1 MDTLLQDLRFAL
13 RSLRRTPGY
22 ALAVVVMM
30 ALGIGVNAMI
40 YSVLRAIL
48 FRDLPFT
55 EPNRIVK
62 VDGVDTRRGDAG
74 MNMSLADTRDVAER
88 VPAFS
93 SLGVWVE
100 SQAYLTVGDEP
111 MRYGATVASEGLAPT
126 LGVAPALGRWF
137 RPEECRTGANLGSVV
152 LADHIWRDRFG
163 ADPAIVGRALRVNGR
178 ERTVVGVMPVGF
190 RFPESSDF
198 FLPLAM
204 NDTTDSRGA
213 HYLDVA
219 ARLAPGA
226 TPKGADGQLR
236 VLAADLARQFPLTN
250 QNTGFQ
256 ALPLREAWIADVRP
270 MLLMLGLAV
279 TFVLLIA
286 CANVANLMLV
296 RATARVRELGVR
308 LAMGATRGRIVRQ
321 LLTESVLLALVGG
334 ALGILL
340 GEWGMRATLAAIP
353 VDLPYWMHF
362 ELDPTVVASVAAVSL
377 ASGILFGFAPAWQV
391 TSGDV
396 LTPLR
401 EGTPGGGDTRA
412 RRRVRDAF
420 VVAEVAL
427 AVVLLVASGL
437 MVRSFLRMQG
447 QRDALRTDH
456 VLTGGITLPA
466 VRYGDKP
473 QRIAFFTEL
482 RQALR
487 GLPGVREAGGV
498 LNLHLGNNNWT
509 MTVQRE
515 GIDSPDDPNHPEL
528 GFNVI
533 TPGYLSCVGLTLV
546 RGRDF
551 TEADG
556 ENGARVA
563 IVNEAAALRLWPG
576 QNPIGRRLRLSG
588 KDQEWL
594 TVVGVT
600 ANVRQRINARPSRV
614 AEFMIPYAQ
623 WGGQQLIWAIRTE
636 GDPGALAAKVR
647 SLLRARD
654 PDLPFY
660 RARTM
665 REHVARSMW
674 DTRLY
679 AQLMAVFSVL
689 ALLIAALGIYGVMAY
704 SVSQRTREIGIR
716 MALGAARVDV
726 QRLVFGQ
733 ASRLTALGM
742 GIGLAAAFG
751 LTKLMS
757 NLLFGVR
764 PDDPPTFVTVTLILA
779 ASAVFAAWLPAARAV
794 RVDPVV
800 ALRHE

>member
-1 MDTLLQDLRFAL
+1 MDRLLQDLRFAL
-13 RSLRRTPGY
+13 RSLRRTPGFT
-22 ALAVVVMM
+22 LTVIVMM

-48 FRDLPFT
+48 FRDLPFVD
-55 EPNRIVK
+55 PDRIVQ
-62 VDGVDTRRGDAG
+62 VEGVDTRRGEG
-74 MNMSLADTRDVAER
+74 GQNMSLQDAADVGAR
-88 VPAFS
+88 VSAFS
-93 SLGVWVE
+93 STGVWYE
-100 SQAYLTVGDEP
+100 SQAYLTIGDEP
-111 MRYGATVASEGLAPT
+111 MRFAATVGSEGLAPT
-126 LGVAPALGRWF
+126 LGVTPTLGRWF
-137 RPEECRTGANLGSVV
+137 RPDECRTGGNLGAVV
-152 LADHIWRDRFG
+152 LAYHVWRDRFG
-163 ADPAIVGRALRVNGR
+163 SDPAILGRALRVNGR
-178 ERTVVGVMPVGF
+178 ERSVVGVMPEGF
-190 RFPESSDF
+190 RFPETSDF

-204 NDTTDSRGA
+204 NDTTNSRGA
-213 HYLDVA
+213 HYLQMA

-226 TPKGADGQLR
+226 TVKAAHAEAQA
-236 VLAADLARQFPLTN
+236 LAADLGRQYPLTN
-250 QNTGFQ
+250 RNLGLQVRPF
-256 ALPLREAWIADVRP
+256 REALVANVRP

-286 CANVANLMLV
+286 CANVANLLLV
-296 RATARVRELGVR
+296 RATSRVRELGVR
-308 LAMGATRGRIVRQ
+308 LAMGATRARIVRQ
-321 LLTESVLLALVGG
+321 LLTESVLLALAGG
-334 ALGILL
+334 GFGILL
-340 GEWGMRATLAAIP
+340 GEWGMRLTLASIP
-353 VDLPYWMHF
+353 IELPYWMHF
-362 ELDPTVVASVAAVSL
+362 ELDPTVVASVGVVSL
-377 ASGILFGFAPAWQV
+377 LSGVVFGFAPAWQV

-401 EGTPGGGDTRA
+401 EGTPGGGDTRS

-420 VVAEVAL
+420 VVAEIAL
-427 AVVLLVASGL
+427 ALVLLVASGL
-437 MVRSFLRMQG
+437 MVRSFLRMQE
-447 QRDALRTDH
+447 QRNALRTDP
-456 VLTGGITLPA
+456 VLTGSVTLPA
-466 VRYGDKP
+466 ARYP
-473 QRIAFFTEL
+473 EEAQRIAFFAGF
-482 RQALR
+482 RQALL

-533 TPGYLSCVGLTLV
+533 TPGYLNSVGLTLV
-546 RGRDF
+546 RGRDVR
-551 TEADG
+551 ESDG
-556 ENGARVA
+556 PDAEPVA
-563 IVNEAAALRLWPG
+563 LVNEAAAQRLWPG
-576 QNPIGRRLRLSG
+576 QDPLGRRFRLSG
-588 KDQEWL
+588 KDNEWR

-600 ANVRQRINARPSRV
+600 ATVRQRISARPSRV
-614 AEFMIPYAQ
+614 SEFLVPYAQ
-623 WGGQQLIWAIRTE
+623 WGGQQMSWAIRTD
-636 GDPGALAAKVR
+636 GDPGALAGSVR
-647 SLLRARD
+647 ALLRARD
-654 PDLPFY
+654 ADLPFV

-674 DTRLY
+674 DTRVY
-679 AQLMAVFSVL
+679 AQLMLVFSVL

-716 MALGAARVDV
+716 MALGAARADV

-742 GIGLAAAFG
+742 GIGLAVAFG
-751 LTKLMS
+751 ITRLMT